1 MSESFNIAAKLRT
14 DTGKG
19 ASRRLRHAGKVPA
32 IVYGAEKEPTMISLK
47 HDDIFHAS
55 QDEAFFSHIL
65 TLEFGDVSEKVI
77 IKDMQ
82 RHPAKVQITH
92 ADFLR
97 ISESQS
103 LHVNV
108 PLHFNNE
115 EVAPGVKEGGLI
127 SHLMAEVEITCLPKD
142 LPEFLVVDMANLQLG
157 ATIHLS
163 DIELPEDV
171 TIVALTHGEEHDQPV
186 ASIHIPRGEKLIEEG
201 EGEGEGESEEGEAE
215 AGEAE

>member
-1 MSESFNIAAKLRT
+1 MSASFNIAAEART

-19 ASRRLRHAGKVPA
+19 ASRRLRYANRVPG
-32 IVYGAEKEPTMISLK
+32 IVYGAGKEPTMISLK

-65 TLEFGDVSEKVI
+65 TLDFDGSAEKVI

-92 ADFLR
+92 VDFLR
-97 ISESQS
+97 ISESQA

-108 PLHFNNE
+108 PLHFLNE
-115 EVAPGVKEGGLI
+115 DIAPGVKEGGLV
-127 SHLMAEVEITCLPKD
+127 SHLMTEVEVTCLPKD
-142 LPEFLVVDMANLQLG
+142 LPEFINLDMANLELG
-157 ATIHLS
+157 ATVHLT
-163 DIELPEDV
+163 DIEMPEGV

-186 ASIHIPRGEKLIEEG
+186 ASIHIPRGEKIEAEA
-201 EGEGEGESEEGEAE
+201 EAEIVAE
-215 AGEAE
+215 AGEAEKGEAE